1 MHIIIGLKIL
11 RGQRRCFPATS
22 HIGNPPVQILFGRK
36 RAHRRA
42 GDTAKAYLD
51 RSAFAAAID
60 LELHRCF
67 AGSAWAT
74 LPPMVPRLRT

>member
-1 MHIIIGLKIL
+1 MHIIIGLKII

-22 HIGNPPVQILFGRK
+22 HIGNPPVQILFGHK
-36 RAHRRA
+36 RANRRA
-42 GDTAKAYLD
+42 RDTAKAYLD

-67 AGSAWAT
+67 DESEIAMTPA
-74 LPPMVPRLRT
+74 

>member
-1 MHIIIGLKIL
+1 MHIIVGLEIL
-11 RGQRRCFPATS
+11 RGQRRRLPATS

-51 RSAFAAAID
+51 RSTFPATID
-60 LELHRCF
+60 LQLHRCF
-67 AGSAWAT
+67 DESEIAMTPA
-74 LPPMVPRLRT
+74 